1 MEMDILVNA
10 IRTPQDD
17 STSQTDDSSMVAPIT
32 NAENCQCSF
41 VGGKS
46 SFQKMARFS
55 DTIRF
60 SALHL
65 TLAWTI
71 TAWGSQSSVYQ
82 WYKYFFDSEIE
93 CFSYL
98 LFSHVPSNPSLF
110 FILVMLPLLV

>member
-10 IRTPQDD
+10 IRTPQDY
-17 STSQTDDSSMVAPIT
+17 STSQSGDFSMVAPFT
-32 NAENCQCSF
+32 NAENCQCPF

-46 SFQKMARFS
+46 SSQKMARLN